1 MFKYFDDESSEETLV
16 EVSEED
22 LYEDYNIALNEFR
35 QDVGRVNILV
45 TGRTG
50 VGKSTLI
57 NSIFHENFAEVDIG
71 RPVTQRIQEY
81 SKPGSPITI
90 IDTKGLEI
98 KDYEIILK
106 DIENYI
112 ERRRDNLD
120 TSEQLHAA
128 WVCIAENSDRFEP
141 AERALIEVLT
151 RYQIPVIVVITKAL
165 CDRGLE
171 KIIKNCCPKIRG
183 IIRIRA
189 EKFVFEG
196 GVELPSLNLPKLVE
210 LTNEVLDEGMRN
222 AFIASQKVQWKLKLC
237 IAIIFIENSMEEVQ
251 NGRMYIPF
259 HETRCILKVSVK
271 MITEI
276 SSLYGLEFERE
287 DIKAIVNAI
296 YDGKYQRR
304 HFTLNI
310 LKFIPIVNI
319 KAKRI
324 TGKEAAELIKSVG
337 ILYVKAII
345 NAYKITIRDTPTKQE
360 LLISIQNEKNNKYN

>member
-1 MFKYFDDESSEETLV
+1 MNYFYDESSDATAV
-16 EVSEED
+16 ELNED
-22 LYEDYNIALNEFR
+22 DIYEDFNIALNQFR
-35 QDVGRVNILV
+35 QDIGRVNILV

-71 RPVTQRIQEY
+71 RPVTQKIQEY

-98 KDYEIILK
+98 KDYNVILR

-112 ERRRDNLD
+112 ENRRNKIN
-120 TSEQLHAA
+120 TSEQLHVA

-141 AERALIEVLT
+141 AEKALIEVLI
-151 RYQIPVIVVITKAL
+151 RYKIPVIVVITKAM

-171 KIIKNCCPKIRG
+171 KIIKDYCPLIKG
-183 IIRIRA
+183 IVRVRA

-196 GVELPSLNLPKLVE
+196 GVELPSLNLSKLVE
-210 LTNEVLDEGMRN
+210 LTNDVLDEGMKN
-222 AFIASQKVQWKLKLC
+222 AFIASQKVQWELKFA
-237 IAIIFIENSMEEVQ
+237 IAFITIENSKKRIQ
-251 NGRMYIPF
+251 KKMYIPF
-259 HETRCILKVSVK
+259 SQSRCIINELVR

-276 SSLYGLEFERE
+276 SSLYGLELGRE
-287 DIKAIVNAI
+287 SIISIVKTI
-296 YDGKYQRR
+296 YDGKNKNARYI
-304 HFTLNI
+304 TLNI

-324 TGKEAAELIKSVG
+324 TGSEAAESIEQIG
-337 ILYVKAII
+337 ILYLEAVI
-345 NAYKITIRDTPTKQE
+345 NAYKNTLNDTPTKNDI
-360 LLISIQNEKNNKYN
+360 LISLVSIIRDNC